1 MRQKRVLTKKRENS
15 LLVRD
20 HTGTAKKRYTPN
32 KKIYTSWVLTQ
43 KNHGVKIKCR
53 GNKVLFEFFVC
64 AVGRSGSILH
74 NLKVRFPFE
83 EHFRRKLF
91 QICIASYFC
100 LPHSLHLTRPFLASL
115 LPFLPPW
122 MERISQIPNFSFCQ
136 LVSSRFFCSILIFP
150 PLTLPFPL
158 PTPRHRHAKDFPLLF
173 CCGTKV

>member
-83 EHFRRKLF
+83 KHFCRKLF
-91 QICIASYFC
+91 QICIASFFC

-115 LPFLPPW
+115 LPSLPPW
-122 MERISQIPNFSFCQ
+122 SVLVKFLISLSANLSLPG
-136 LVSSRFFCSILIFP
+136 FFCSILIFP